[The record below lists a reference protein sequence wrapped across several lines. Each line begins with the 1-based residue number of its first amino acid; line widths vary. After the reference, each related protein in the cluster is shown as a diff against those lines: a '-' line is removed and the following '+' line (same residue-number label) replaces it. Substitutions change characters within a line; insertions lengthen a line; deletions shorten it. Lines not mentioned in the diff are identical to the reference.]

1 MPSSEYLLGRRSDLS
16 SYLVHLTKECD
27 GKSARKNLR
36 SILRDECIE
45 ARNSYCLFMSETKK
59 LPSPSAELF
68 QVVCFTEVPLNELN
82 YIVQTM
88 EGRTTELSSYGLVFK
103 KDVVTTHGGNPVFY
117 IDTRS
122 QEGKERCDYLWEC
135 FREAKKNG
143 FEDNGASSFFP
154 FVNKVNERVDFSWE
168 REWRIVGDFQ
178 FELSDVFLG
187 LCPETRI
194 EEFEDAFSDIA
205 WVSPRWGRD
214 RIISKLRELA
224 MLKPAKRV

>member
-1 MPSSEYLLGRRSDLS
+1 
-16 SYLVHLTKECD
+16 
-27 GKSARKNLR
+27 
-36 SILRDECIE
+36 
-45 ARNSYCLFMSETKK
+45 MSEQRNC
-59 LPSPSAELF
+59 LRPPSAELF
-68 QVVCFTEVPLNELN
+68 QVVCFTEVPLSELN

-103 KDVVTTHGGNPVFY
+103 KEVVTAHGGNPVFY
-117 IDTRS
+117 INTRS

-135 FREAKKNG
+135 FREAKKKG
-143 FEDNGASSFFP
+143 FEDNGASSFFS
-154 FVNKVNERVDFSWE
+154 FVNKVNDRVDFSWE

-187 LCPETRI
+187 LCPQTRI

-214 RIISKLRELA
+214 QIISKLRELA